1 MRVYEMKLKQNE
13 NFPAQNSAI
22 SKAMKILKLIN
33 HQNGINVKSV
43 LLVKCWQKKMLIN
56 FFSNWNAKKGME
68 SYIDKESPMS
78 SF

>member
-33 HQNGINVKSV
+33 HQNGINVKSF
-43 LLVKCWQKKMLIN
+43 LLVKC
-56 FFSNWNAKKGME
+56 
-68 SYIDKESPMS
+68 
-78 SF
+78 